1 MAGKNAGS
9 SAAHR
14 MPVLFIGHGSPE
26 NALSDNAFTRA
37 MSRLGKELP
46 KPRAILCISAHWLTE
61 GTAATAMDAPKT
73 IHDFYGFPPPLYTV
87 KYPAPGSPELA
98 ARVQRL
104 LKPIQA
110 GLDASWGLDHG
121 TWSVLRHMYPSANIP
136 VVQLS
141 IDFYKPAQH
150 HYEIGKKLAPL
161 REEGI
166 LIIGS
171 GNMVHNLR
179 ALSPDGRDAAPVAW
193 AKQFDAFIKEALE
206 KKDHKAIINYQSLG
220 QVAALAHP
228 TPDHFY
234 PLLYAMGAAG
244 VKSKISYPYEGYEY
258 GSLSMRA
265 VKLD

>member
-1 MAGKNAGS
+1 MAGKK
-9 SAAHR
+9 AAPR
-14 MPVLFIGHGSPE
+14 AAPAMPVLFIGHGSPE
-26 NALSDNAFTRA
+26 NALLDNPFTRA

-46 KPRAILCISAHWLTE
+46 RPRAILCISAHWLTE
-61 GTAATAMDAPKT
+61 GTAAAATAAPKT
-73 IHDFYGFPPPLYTV
+73 IYDFYGFPPPLYTV

-104 LKPIQA
+104 LKPIPA
-110 GLDASWGLDHG
+110 GLDSSWGLDHG
-121 TWSVLRHMYPSANIP
+121 TWSVLRHMYPCADVP

-150 HYEIGKKLAPL
+150 HYGIGKKLAPL

-179 ALSPDGRDAAPVAW
+179 ALSPGGRDAAPFDW
-193 AKQFDAFIKEALE
+193 AKQFDAFIKDSLE
-206 KKDHKAIINYQSLG
+206 KKDHAAIADYQSLG

-244 VKSKISYPYEGYEY
+244 KESGVSYPYEGYEY

-265 VKLD
+265 VRFD